1 MDVLALYLEL
11 DDSSQADDKVIKTEL
26 REAFS
31 VFAKLLSIKCMGRSE
46 QNVQNHKVV
55 KTRLANKCGV
65 TGAPAVTLVEL
76 RHD

>member
-31 VFAKLLSIKCMGRSE
+31 VFAKLLSIKCMGS
-46 QNVQNHKVV
+46 K
-55 KTRLANKCGV
+55 
-65 TGAPAVTLVEL
+65 
-76 RHD
+76 